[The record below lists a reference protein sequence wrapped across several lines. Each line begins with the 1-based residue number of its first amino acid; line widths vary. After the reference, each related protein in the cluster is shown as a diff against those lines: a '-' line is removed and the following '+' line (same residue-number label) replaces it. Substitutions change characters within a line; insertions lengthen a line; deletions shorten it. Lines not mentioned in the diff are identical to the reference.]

1 MTGIP
6 VHLTGIDADALE
18 PHTSLDIEDIGS
30 GQGSDTKLIMKV
42 SRATD
47 ATIDAVKEIDLIY
60 DLDAAKLYCGKSSD
74 VMVILYLNSYDV
86 LSEADLRTIIHSIPH
101 IVPFRPHEAR
111 DPHNEDGW
119 LWSGS
124 THMGDSI
131 ARKLV

>member
-1 MTGIP
+1 MACIP
-6 VHLTGIDADALE
+6 LQLTGIDADALE

-47 ATIDAVKEIDLIY
+47 ATVDAVKEIDLIF
-60 DLDAAKLYCGKSSD
+60 DLTAAEPHYSKSSD
-74 VMVILYLNSYDV
+74 EMVMLYLNSYDV
-86 LSEADLRTIIHSIPH
+86 LLEAHLRTIMSSIPH
-101 IVPFRPHEAR
+101 LVPFRPLEAR

-124 THMGDSI
+124 SHMGDSI
-131 ARKLV
+131 ARKLM